1 MTTSDTELLDLPGAR
16 CRLYWDAPHWD
27 GRRTV
32 AVGGFA
38 CESTIAGAD
47 LLREARRRA
56 RARGFAAVVGPM
68 DGDTWHRYRVVTS
81 SDGSKPFL
89 LEPVSGPFDH
99 DAFVAASFEPVSRYV
114 SARAKLDDAIGE
126 PAPPTRGVTIA
137 PWDGRDTDGLLRRLF
152 EMSLSTFQRN
162 AFYKPIALESFLQL
176 YAPVL
181 PLIDP
186 ELVLFA
192 RNADGRIVGFL
203 FGLDNRAPGAER
215 AAILKTYASGMP
227 GCGRLLAD
235 TFHRRARDRG
245 FTHVIHALMHED
257 NASRQRS
264 RQHRAEVF
272 RKYALMGAFIGEDG
286 P

>member
-1 MTTSDTELLDLPGAR
+1 MTTSDTELLELPGAR

-27 GRRTV
+27 GRRTL
-32 AVGGFA
+32 AVGEFA

-56 RARGFAAVVGPM
+56 RALGFGAVVGPM

-81 SDGSKPFL
+81 SDGSRPFL
-89 LEPVSGPFDH
+89 LEPVSGPYDH
-99 DAFVAASFEPVSRYV
+99 GAFVAASFEPISRYV
-114 SARAKLDDAIGE
+114 SARASLDDAISE
-126 PAPPTRGVTIA
+126 PAPPIRGVTIA
-137 PWDGRDTDGLLRRLF
+137 PWDGRDANALVRKLF
-152 EMSLSTFQRN
+152 EMSLSTFERN
-162 AFYKPIALESFLQL
+162 AFYKPIELESFLQL
-176 YAPVL
+176 YEPVL

-192 RNADGRIVGFL
+192 RNADGQIIGFL

-227 GCGRLLAD
+227 GCGRLLAN
-235 TFHRRARDRG
+235 TFHRRARDLG

-257 NASRQRS
+257 NPSRRRS
-264 RQHRAEVF
+264 QHHRARVF
-272 RKYALMGAFIGEDG
+272 REYALMGARIGEDE